1 MTQSVQP
8 FDLIAAAKYSR
19 RILLSV
25 IGLTPQV
32 ITETIYAL
40 AKECLESLPTE
51 LHVITTQQGFER
63 VRLTLLDEK
72 AGWLAQLRKDYDLPP
87 ILFNH
92 SHIHVI
98 KHADS
103 PINDIRTEKDNEIL
117 ADTITRHILEFTSD
131 HHASLHVSIAG
142 GRKTMSY
149 YAGYALSLFAR
160 PQDKLSHVLVSE
172 DFESVPEFFYP
183 TPYSKII
190 QFKRG
195 DRQYFLD
202 TQEAKVSLAYIP
214 FVRLRQELPTNL
226 LNTNLSFMQTI
237 QLTQTV
243 IGDLSICLNV
253 TQKTLTASG
262 INIPLK
268 PVNLAF
274 YWLLLKDRLKQA
286 NGVQYK
292 LNPELHK
299 LFLDLY
305 AELIGKHHGDYI
317 ELEDKLIKN
326 NGIYKEWFDER
337 LSRINKAF
345 IESLG
350 KTGAMPYLPPKAK
363 RNQPRAL
370 TLLPVEAI
378 HIVKE

>member
-1 MTQSVQP
+1 MTQSLQP
-8 FDLIAAAKYSR
+8 FDDIEANKYSR

-32 ITETIYAL
+32 ITETVYAL
-40 AKECLESLPTE
+40 AQEYPENFPTE
-51 LHVITTQQGFER
+51 LHVITTQQGYER

-72 AGWLAQLRKDYDLPP
+72 AGWLAQLRRDYDLPP
-87 ILFNH
+87 IQFSF

-98 KHADS
+98 KNEDS

-117 ADTITRHILEFTSD
+117 ADTITRHILAFTSD
-131 HHASLHVSIAG
+131 HNASLHVSIAG

-195 DRQYFLD
+195 DRQFFLD
-202 TQEAKVSLAYIP
+202 AQEAEVSLAYIP
-214 FVRLRQELPTNL
+214 FVRLRNELPEGLITANV
-226 LNTNLSFMQTI
+226 SFMKTI
-237 QLTQTV
+237 ELTQTA
-243 IGDLSICLNV
+243 IGEITICLNV

-274 YWLLLKDRLKQA
+274 YWLLLNDRLVQA
-286 NGVQYK
+286 NNVQYK
-292 LNPELHK
+292 LNPKLHNT
-299 LFLDLY
+299 FLV
-305 AELIGKHHGDYI
+305 
-317 ELEDKLIKN
+317 
-326 NGIYKEWFDER
+326 
-337 LSRINKAF
+337 
-345 IESLG
+345 
-350 KTGAMPYLPPKAK
+350 M
-363 RNQPRAL
+363 
-370 TLLPVEAI
+370 V
-378 HIVKE
+378 